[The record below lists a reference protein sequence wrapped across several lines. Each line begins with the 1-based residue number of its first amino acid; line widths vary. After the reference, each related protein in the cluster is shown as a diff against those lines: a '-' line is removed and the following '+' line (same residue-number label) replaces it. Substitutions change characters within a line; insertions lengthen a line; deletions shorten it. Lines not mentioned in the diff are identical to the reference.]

1 MDALVRIENDVFD
14 IGARLKEIDG
24 GYYPV
29 YNLTK
34 KRYEIHHSGMKNT
47 LQVVLPYDGLDAR
60 AIQKVRETR
69 IEYAEAK
76 LREIDRENEKRR
88 IEQENKSKENA
99 FVKIEKS
106 LSEQKRRRVYCE
118 N

>member
-1 MDALVRIENDVFD
+1 MDCLVRIENDVFD

-34 KRYEIHHSGMKNT
+34 KRYEIHHEGLKNT

-60 AIQKVRETR
+60 AIQKVKETR
-69 IEYAEAK
+69 IEYAMAK
-76 LREIDRENEKRR
+76 IREMDRENDKKRL
-88 IEQENKSKENA
+88 EQENKNKEKALERIDNC
-99 FVKIEKS
+99 
-106 LSEQKRRRVYCE
+106 LNMLGRRSACE